1 MFYTGALHTYFRL
14 STSSGSTTQGLITQV
29 YFHPVKREVTVNLL
43 RTHRHFFFFFG
54 GISNLESM
62 VKLQFQISILHD
74 LHGKGD
80 RKLLHIAWKIKLF
93 MELPLVSQI
102 ANFFLMKIYHVLF
115 DYFLFPVL
123 NALRLSYSITLSFEY
138 SLRMLEQLAS
148 SFKVTDN

>member
-1 MFYTGALHTYFRL
+1 
-14 STSSGSTTQGLITQV
+14 
-29 YFHPVKREVTVNLL
+29 
-43 RTHRHFFFFFG
+43 
-54 GISNLESM
+54 M
-62 VKLQFQISILHD
+62 VKLQFQISILRD

-102 ANFFLMKIYHVLF
+102 AIFFLMKIYHVLF

-123 NALRLSYSITLSFEY
+123 NALHLSYSITLSFEY
-138 SLRMLEQLAS
+138 NLRMLEQLPF